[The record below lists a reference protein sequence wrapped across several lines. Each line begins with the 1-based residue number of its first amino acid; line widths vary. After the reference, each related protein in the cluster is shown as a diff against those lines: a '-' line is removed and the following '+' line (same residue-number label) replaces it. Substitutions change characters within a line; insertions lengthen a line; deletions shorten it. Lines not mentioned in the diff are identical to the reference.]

1 MASRMT
7 KLITTS
13 TAAVVGLSLFAAP
26 AAVAQDAAQQGQN
39 GQTAPTLIGHRGAAG
54 VAPENTIAAFKAGRA
69 SGVDMFE
76 IDVQLS
82 ADGVPFLFHDD
93 APARTTNVEEVFP
106 ERANDPITSFT
117 WAELQ
122 QLDAGSY
129 FGPKFA
135 GERIPHL
142 DDAARIGTNTTG
154 VFIEIKSPK
163 NSPGVEQ
170 VVADELASNPDW
182 QKLVAA
188 DKVKV
193 LGFDEASNRV
203 FSELAPEIP
212 LQQLS
217 GTIPDPATLES
228 WDEFA
233 DSVGTNYRNLTAE
246 QAASVKAAGMLI
258 GVYTVNSP
266 EAVQHS
272 IDLGVDVVT
281 TDFPEQAKRFIQGQK
296 VYPEANGIEIVDA
309 VNNPAGSDV
318 QPENGEHVVLRNTS
332 SRSIDASGY
341 ILRDAANNILRVGD
355 GYVMAPGA
363 ELRVYTATGTNTA
376 DRYYNGGTA
385 SVLNNTGDS
394 VALWTPQ
401 DQLID
406 QFAN

>member
-1 MASRMT
+1 
-7 KLITTS
+7 
-13 TAAVVGLSLFAAP
+13 
-26 AAVAQDAAQQGQN
+26 
-39 GQTAPTLIGHRGAAG
+39 

-170 VVADELASNPDW
+170 VVADELANNPDW

-281 TDFPEQAKRFIQGQK
+281 TDFPEQAKRFVEGQK
-296 VYPEANGIEIVDA
+296 VYPEANGIEVVDA
-309 VNNPAGSDV
+309 VNNPAGSDI
-318 QPENGEHVVLRNTS
+318 QPENGEHVVLRNTAD
-332 SRSIDASGY
+332 RSIDVSGY
-341 ILRDAANNILRVGD
+341 ILRDAANNVLRVGD
-355 GYVMAPGA
+355 GYVLAPGA
-363 ELRVYTATGTNTA
+363 ELRVYTGPGTNTA

-385 SVLNNTGDS
+385 NVLNNTGDS